1 MACFTDL
8 MPGSV
13 SIKQL
18 SNKGTFADACRIS
31 LDYAHHMVDIT
42 GADAAAGAG
51 IAGSRVRAG
60 NIRISTMIDIKEVAC
75 APSNSTF
82 LPSLKIFV

>member
-1 MACFTDL
+1 

-60 NIRISTMIDIKEVAC
+60 NIRISTMIDIKE
-75 APSNSTF
+75 S
-82 LPSLKIFV
+82 SLRAFKQHVFTLAENFV